1 MIKKRLVALLS
12 CVVILP
18 VAAQQAATPSTSYA
32 LKPEQ
37 LAIVVNDE
45 DANSVAAGEYY
56 RQAHNIP
63 AANLVHVSI
72 SGKPHKLDAAR
83 FRELRQKI
91 HSQITSQIQAFVLVW
106 TAPYA
111 VECNSITSAMTFG
124 FDAAQCKNTCAP
136 GKPNPYFDSESTTPY
151 FDFAI
156 RPSML
161 LPVESLELAKA
172 LIDRGVVAG
181 FQVRPASAYFVQTS
195 DKARNSRV
203 PFFPPAANV
212 PSKKLQIKPMR
223 REFLDSAQDIMIYQ
237 TGAITVPKLETL
249 RFLPGALAD
258 HLTSLGGDLLG
269 QSQMSSLR
277 WLEAGATASYGAV
290 SEPCNYWQ
298 KFPQPTILLKHYLS
312 GATALEAY
320 LKSLAWPMQGLLI
333 GDPLATPYR
342 RN

>member
-1 MIKKRLVALLS
+1 MMKYLVVFSSWL
-12 CVVILP
+12 VVLP
-18 VAAQQAATPSTSYA
+18 AVAQQATNPSYA

-56 RQAHNIP
+56 RQVHNVP
-63 AANLVHVSI
+63 PENLVHVNI
-72 SGKPHKLDAAR
+72 TGKPHKLDAKR

-91 HSQITSQIQAFVLVW
+91 HSQITSQIQALVLVW

-136 GKPNPYFDSESTTPY
+136 GKPNPYFDSESTAPY
-151 FDFAI
+151 LDFAI

-161 LPVESLELAKA
+161 LPVESLEQTKA
-172 LIDRGVVAG
+172 LIDRGAIAG
-181 FQVRPASAYFVQTS
+181 FQVQQASAYFLQTS
-195 DKARNSRV
+195 DKARNSRAQ
-203 PFFPPAANV
+203 FFPPAVNV

-223 REFLDSAQDIMIYQ
+223 REFLEGAQDIMIYQ

-277 WLEAGATASYGAV
+277 WLEAGATASYGSV

-298 KFPQPTILLKHYLS
+298 KFPQSTILLKHYLS

-320 LKSLAWPMQGLLI
+320 LKSLAWPAQGLLI